1 MTEDRGDVELSDSA
15 TGSALAE
22 SVACRRAYSCVLAGF
37 LPMAGSSAPDTLG
50 FLEQISKGYR
60 IVAPLP
66 VNAH

>member
-22 SVACRRAYSCVLAGF
+22 SVACRCAYSCVLAGF
-37 LPMAGSSAPDTLG
+37 LAGSSAPDTLG

-60 IVAPLP
+60 IVASLP